1 MPVRKRCEKM
11 YCPKCG
17 RPVPEGARF
26 CPDCGASM
34 DMVYGGDRNS
44 ASSTGTSSGD
54 SSRRDRVR
62 SNISYKND
70 TESNISLLA
79 GFILA
84 ILATIF
90 LTPVGGFVAGMIFML
105 LATGVAVLGMVPG
118 NRVFLLGAGGIAGF
132 LVGCLLWIII

>member
-1 MPVRKRCEKM
+1 
-11 YCPKCG
+11 
-17 RPVPEGARF
+17 
-26 CPDCGASM
+26 M